1 MRSKKGEQAMAEQNK
16 NRLRIRLHVYD
27 EDIEVV
33 INRDDE
39 EFYRLAAK
47 LITERYNAYAQAYKG
62 RKSDHIISLMTLI
75 DIALMYQKER
85 SNNDTAPFVDV
96 FAQLTKEIENALG
109 ERK

>member
-1 MRSKKGEQAMAEQNK
+1 MAEQNK
-16 NRLRIRLHVYD
+16 NRLHIRLHVYD

-33 INRDDE
+33 INREDE

-75 DIALMYQKER
+75 DNQKER
-85 SNNDTAPFVDV
+85 SHNDTAPYNDV
-96 FAQLTKEIENALG
+96 LARLTAEIESALG

>member
-1 MRSKKGEQAMAEQNK
+1 MPEQKQD
-16 NRLRIRLHVYD
+16 RLHIKLHVYD
-27 EDIEVV
+27 EEIEVV
-33 INRDDE
+33 INREDE
-39 EFYRLAAK
+39 EYYRSAAK

-62 RKSDHIISLMTLI
+62 RKSEHTVALMTLI

>member
-1 MRSKKGEQAMAEQNK
+1 MAEQNK
-16 NRLRIRLHVYD
+16 NCLHIRLHVYD

-33 INRDDE
+33 INREDE

-85 SNNDTAPFVDV
+85 SHNDTAPYNDV
-96 FAQLTKEIENALG
+96 LARLTAEIESALG